1 MTTIESEAKK
11 DETWHPHVYAT
22 PPKSPTPFSIDD
34 ILKRQQGEKRV
45 SPNPM
50 DYVSE
55 WNKLLALWAMVG
67 SNHNSVNG
75 SEESGRE
82 SLQSGSPLGV
92 EQVEES
98 NQQPLNLSL
107 ASKPTTNPYDLEFGV
122 KDLYKNGIK
131 RKKEDQDSNPE
142 TNEDDR
148 LKKKKV
154 RTTFTGRQIFELEKM
169 FETKKYLS
177 SSERTELAKM
187 LNVTEQQV
195 KIWFQNRRTKW
206 KKQENISNA
215 EAAELMKAKNT
226 NQTNNQL
233 VKPLNQPSKSLTE
246 NGLILGN
253 HTPSSSP
260 FLRPSSS
267 ASSSTSLQL
276 YQDSFKD
283 SNEIMD
289 SDKLERPLSSS
300 TDNEDEGRL
309 IIADQPPES
318 KMINNNDLKVKLM

>member
-1 MTTIESEAKK
+1 M
-11 DETWHPHVYAT
+11 
-22 PPKSPTPFSIDD
+22 
-34 ILKRQQGEKRV
+34 LK
-45 SPNPM
+45 
-50 DYVSE
+50 
-55 WNKLLALWAMVG
+55 LW
-67 SNHNSVNG
+67 
-75 SEESGRE
+75 
-82 SLQSGSPLGV
+82 
-92 EQVEES
+92 
-98 NQQPLNLSL
+98 
-107 ASKPTTNPYDLEFGV
+107 
-122 KDLYKNGIK
+122 
-131 RKKEDQDSNPE
+131 
-142 TNEDDR
+142 
-148 LKKKKV
+148 V
-154 RTTFTGRQIFELEKM
+154 RP
-169 FETKKYLS
+169 S
-177 SSERTELAKM
+177 SFFLFF
-187 LNVTEQQV
+187 QV

-226 NQTNNQL
+226 NQANNQL